1 MVKVFQGLVALWPV
15 VLWGVGGAATLLLNV
30 VATWGGDASLLAK
43 LLTNATVD
51 PLLAAWWPI
60 TRAFWGVLFL
70 LGYPTSLD
78 LLFG

>member
-1 MVKVFQGLVALWPV
+1 MKVFQRLVALWPV

-30 VATWGGDASLLAK
+30 RATWIGDASLPVK

-60 TRAFWGVLFL
+60 TWAVWGVLFL
-70 LGYPTSLD
+70 LGYPTTLD
-78 LLFG
+78 LVFG